1 MDSQTPPSSDPSPQT
16 GAAQPAQSQPA
27 RSQPAETQPAGSQP
41 TETQPNEPQPDSP
54 QVIVNATESEIKRF
68 ISTIK
73 NVEQQV
79 GEHIIQALQH
89 ADTVAVI
96 TSVVVGPDG
105 RQHIVSAAL
114 NPSRAA
120 QVNALLQSA
129 VDEREEETLCY
140 GFHCLVKPKEKDT

>member
-1 MDSQTPPSSDPSPQT
+1 MDPQPPTSSYDPPPT
-16 GAAQPAQSQPA
+16 GATQPVETK
-27 RSQPAETQPAGSQP
+27 PAETQPD
-41 TETQPNEPQPDSP
+41 NP
-54 QVIVNATESEIKRF
+54 QVIVNASESEIKRF

-129 VDEREEETLCY
+129 VDEREEETMCY
-140 GFHCLVKPKEKDT
+140 GFHCLVKPKDSPKG

>member
-27 RSQPAETQPAGSQP
+27 RSQPA
-41 TETQPNEPQPDSP
+41 ETQPNEPQPDSP

-140 GFHCLVKPKEKDT
+140 GFHCLVKPKDKDT

>member
-1 MDSQTPPSSDPSPQT
+1 MDSQPPTSSDPSPQT
-16 GAAQPAQSQPA
+16 GAP
-27 RSQPAETQPAGSQP
+27 QPAETQPTETQP
-41 TETQPNEPQPDSP
+41 TETQPDSP
-54 QVIVNATESEIKRF
+54 QVIVNASESEIKRF

-129 VDEREEETLCY
+129 VDEREEETMCY
-140 GFHCLVKPKEKDT
+140 GFHCLVKPKDKAT

>member
-1 MDSQTPPSSDPSPQT
+1 MDSQPPPSSDESPQ
-16 GAAQPAQSQPA
+16 GSP
-27 RSQPAETQPAGSQP
+27 SQP
-41 TETQPNEPQPDSP
+41 TETQPDNP
-54 QVIVNATESEIKRF
+54 QVIVNASESEIKRF

-129 VDEREEETLCY
+129 VDEREEETMCY
-140 GFHCLVKPKEKDT
+140 GFHCLVKPKDSPKS

>member
-27 RSQPAETQPAGSQP
+27 GSQPA
-41 TETQPNEPQPDSP
+41 ETQPNEPQPDSP

>member
-1 MDSQTPPSSDPSPQT
+1 MNSQPPASSDKTLEPN
-16 GAAQPAQSQPA
+16 QPAPSEAQA
-27 RSQPAETQPAGSQP
+27 D
-41 TETQPNEPQPDSP
+41 NP
-54 QVIVNATESEIKRF
+54 QVIVNASESEVKRF

-129 VDEREEETLCY
+129 ADERQEETMCY
-140 GFHCLVKPKEKDT
+140 GFHCLLKPKDKDK

>member
-1 MDSQTPPSSDPSPQT
+1 M
-16 GAAQPAQSQPA
+16 
-27 RSQPAETQPAGSQP
+27 
-41 TETQPNEPQPDSP
+41 
-54 QVIVNATESEIKRF
+54 IVNASESEIKRF

-129 VDEREEETLCY
+129 VDEREEETMCY
-140 GFHCLVKPKEKDT
+140 GFHCLVKPKDSPKS